1 MPTFSY
7 TFGSVQEPPQA
18 EPKTQRAVITGER
31 LSRVATFIADY
42 WEANKFGPTLREIQ
56 SETCVSSLGTVR
68 ADIERLVEAGL
79 VTYLPKQA
87 RTLVPTDKLLG
98 RL

>member
-1 MPTFSY
+1 MSGFNYS
-7 TFGSVQEPPQA
+7 FGGVQEPPVT
-18 EPKTQRAVITGER
+18 EPKPKRATVTGER

-56 SETCVSSLGTVR
+56 SEARVSSLGTVR
-68 ADIERLVEAGL
+68 ADIERLVEMGL